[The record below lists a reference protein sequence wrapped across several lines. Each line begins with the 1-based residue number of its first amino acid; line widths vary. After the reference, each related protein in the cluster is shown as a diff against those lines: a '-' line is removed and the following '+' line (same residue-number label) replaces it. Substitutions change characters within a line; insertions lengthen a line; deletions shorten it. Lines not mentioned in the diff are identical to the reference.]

1 MKKTVIEAHVKD
13 LEWNEGRIEWPAYE
27 TGVPGL
33 VVHRV
38 IAAAKGD
45 GAKHVDEMA
54 FVPGDTWVVAH
65 VESGQTVDIHNVK
78 IETRALALKVAEAL
92 APFADWTRPREEL
105 KRAHINLSLVY
116 RAMKEV
122 LTKEAK

>member
-1 MKKTVIEAHVKD
+1 MKKTTIMAHVRD
-13 LEWNEGRIEWPAYE
+13 CELNEGRVEWPAYE

-33 VVHRV
+33 VVHRL
-38 IAAAKGD
+38 IEPAEGD
-45 GAKHVDEMA
+45 RSKHIDEMA

-78 IETRALALKVAEAL
+78 IETRALALKVVEAM

-116 RAMKEV
+116 RAMKEA
-122 LTKEAK
+122 LTD